1 VEVTVH
7 LDIAQLVT
15 VELLRVCKTL
25 VLGVLSTAGIK
36 HAANALFLMKVEEM
50 PMLLITTPTHQL
62 MLDFGKLTLSTGDH
76 AQEDM
81 LHVIQILTFN
91 VLLRSINGEETPG
104 NSGQLT
110 LDVDADT

>member
-1 VEVTVH
+1 M
-7 LDIAQLVT
+7 
-15 VELLRVCKTL
+15 
-25 VLGVLSTAGIK
+25 LGARSILGIK
-36 HAANALFLMKVEEM
+36 HAANVSYLMKVEEM